1 MIELNA
7 LGTLGADA
15 ELKTPK
21 NSDKL
26 VIEFNIATRHPWQK
40 DDQGKAATIWVRC
53 SYWIRPE
60 SKILTHLTKGTK
72 LFVKGV
78 PSAHAWNGDQGIR
91 TQLQLNVK
99 ELHFAG

>member
-40 DDQGKAATIWVRC
+40 DEQGLSLIH
-53 SYWIRPE
+53 I
-60 SKILTHLTKGTK
+60 
-72 LFVKGV
+72 
-78 PSAHAWNGDQGIR
+78 
-91 TQLQLNVK
+91 
-99 ELHFAG
+99 